1 MITLNIPHASLFI
14 PKDIKFSLSE
24 RDLEKEAIL
33 MSDTYVEQLFD
44 KHNYID
50 VIQADVSR
58 IVVDT
63 ERFIDD
69 EIEEAAK
76 YGMGV
81 IYVKT
86 HDGRKLRNDLT
97 KYERMQLLNRFYFPY
112 HNKLNKSVENNL
124 NHYGKAIIIDLHSYP
139 SNVDIL
145 GIGNKKAPDI
155 CIGFD
160 KFHYDYDVVNILISF
175 CQKNNFSYEFN
186 IPFSG
191 SIVPM
196 QYYKKNEKVVSFM
209 LEIKKSLYMDEDT
222 FEKNNDFNN
231 LKQKINTLLNDIYT
245 KFYGE

>member
-24 RDLEKEAIL
+24 KDLEKEAIL

-69 EIEEAAK
+69 TIETAAK

-86 HDGRKLRNDLT
+86 HDGKDLRNTPT
-97 KYERMQLLNRFYFPY
+97 KNEKINLLNQFYFPH
-112 HNKLNKSVENNL
+112 HNKLNKSVNNNL
-124 NHYGKAIIIDLHSYP
+124 DNYDKAVIIDLHSYS

-145 GIGNKKAPDI
+145 GIGNKNTPDI

-160 KFHYDYDVVNILISF
+160 KFHYNQNIANIIVDFCKKIIFHMNLIF
-175 CQKNNFSYEFN
+175 RFQ
-186 IPFSG
+186 
-191 SIVPM
+191 V
-196 QYYKKNEKVVSFM
+196 
-209 LEIKKSLYMDEDT
+209 L
-222 FEKNNDFNN
+222 
-231 LKQKINTLLNDIYT
+231 
-245 KFYGE
+245 